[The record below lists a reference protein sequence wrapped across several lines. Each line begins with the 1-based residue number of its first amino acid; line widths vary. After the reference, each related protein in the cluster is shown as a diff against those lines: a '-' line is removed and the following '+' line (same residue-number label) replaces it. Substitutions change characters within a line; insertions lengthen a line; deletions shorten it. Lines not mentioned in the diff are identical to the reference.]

1 MVVDTPTRVRPST
14 TTATTQ
20 NRVSSMVIMRV
31 SPLVIFETG
40 SARTPCPAP
49 SAAWLTAAA
58 TSAAVTEVVSTENST
73 TS

>member
-1 MVVDTPTRVRPST
+1 MV
-14 TTATTQ
+14 
-20 NRVSSMVIMRV
+20 MMRV

-40 SARTPCPAP
+40 SARTPCPAA
-49 SAAWLTAAA
+49 SAARLTASA